1 MLTIA
6 YGESTL
12 SKKNVYKWY
21 KLFQEGRENVE
32 DEPRPGRPS
41 TSTTDENVEAVKEI
55 VLKNRRITIREV
67 AEDVG
72 ISVGSC
78 YDILSDVLGMRRV
91 SVKFVPKFLN
101 FDQKNRRMT
110 IAQEML
116 NEVNEDP
123 NFLKSPNGRPQKSQH
138 PKKHAKFD
146 QLSRFCSLSSLI
158 TVA

>member
-12 SKKNVYKWY
+12 SNKNVYKWY

-41 TSTTDENVEAVKEI
+41 MSTTDENVEAVKEI

-67 AEDVG
+67 ADVG

-78 YDILSDVLGMRRV
+78 HDILSDVLGMRRV
-91 SVKFVPKFLN
+91 SAEFVPKLLN
-101 FDQKNRRMT
+101 FD
-110 IAQEML
+110 
-116 NEVNEDP
+116 
-123 NFLKSPNGRPQKSQH
+123 
-138 PKKHAKFD
+138 
-146 QLSRFCSLSSLI
+146 
-158 TVA
+158 

>member
-1 MLTIA
+1 M
-6 YGESTL
+6 
-12 SKKNVYKWY
+12 
-21 KLFQEGRENVE
+21 FQEGRENVE

-78 YDILSDVLGMRRV
+78 HGILSDVLGMRRV
-91 SVKFVPKFLN
+91 SAKFVPKLLN

-110 IAQEML
+110 IAQEAGL
-116 NEVNEDP
+116 RFYKIRFYKIKNP
-123 NFLKSPNGRPQKSQH
+123 NT
-138 PKKHAKFD
+138 
-146 QLSRFCSLSSLI
+146 LI
-158 TVA
+158 STHIHYYIHTIVLYRVVLYLVETNLVETKACRSGDVE

>member
-1 MLTIA
+1 MKNGIQCSKALEMLTIA

-12 SKKNVYKWY
+12 SKKNLYMWY

-32 DEPRPGRPS
+32 DESRPERPN

-78 YDILSDVLGMRRV
+78 DDILSV
-91 SVKFVPKFLN
+91 FW
-101 FDQKNRRMT
+101 
-110 IAQEML
+110 A
-116 NEVNEDP
+116 
-123 NFLKSPNGRPQKSQH
+123 
-138 PKKHAKFD
+138 
-146 QLSRFCSLSSLI
+146 
-158 TVA
+158 